1 MAFLIV
7 KGAILITL
15 TSQVQVVSNCHNT
28 QEAQAVKE
36 LVQMTDSQTDTQLTY
51 WQAFKDTKLSDVTA
65 RNTCCQ
71 KHFSQS
77 NASTACSDASPG
89 KKH

>member
-7 KGAILITL
+7 KGAILIAL
-15 TSQVQVVSNCHNT
+15 ISRVQAISNCHDT
-28 QEAQAVKE
+28 QEARAVKE
-36 LVQMTDSQTDTQLTY
+36 LVQMTDGQTHTQLTY

-65 RNTCCQ
+65 RSTSFG

-89 KKH
+89 N